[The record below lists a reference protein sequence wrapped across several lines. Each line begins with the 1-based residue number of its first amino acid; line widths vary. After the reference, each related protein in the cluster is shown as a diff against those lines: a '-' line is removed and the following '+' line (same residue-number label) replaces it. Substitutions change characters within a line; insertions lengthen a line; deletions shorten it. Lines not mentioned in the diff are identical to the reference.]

1 MSRLKSIVGWTL
13 RGGDQTR
20 AEFAGQAEAIRALQ
34 EQVAG
39 LHALT
44 GGQSADGERLEAEV
58 RGVLADLSARI
69 GMMTDR
75 LDALDAQASDHDA
88 ALASLARVVAPAEE
102 G

>member
-20 AEFAGQAEAIRALQ
+20 TEFASQAEAIRALQ
-34 EQVAG
+34 DQVAE
-39 LHALT
+39 LHALA

-69 GMMTDR
+69 GTMTER
-75 LDALDAQASDHDA
+75 LDALDAQTSDHDA
-88 ALASLARVVAPAEE
+88 LLSSLSRAVAPPASE
-102 G
+102 